1 MRTRCATIRTCV
13 ALVTALIGLA
23 TAVQAADDTA
33 RFYGTW
39 GTSFAVNGKMVAMV
53 SVHDSAGFKNY
64 VVLPTGNAP
73 AGEGTFSAADGRY
86 ATSAEKP
93 NDSGTY
99 RFIGD
104 TTVVCTNAAG
114 QTAIWKRLKAPQ
126 AHASA
131 AQPEPPAPEAP
142 TTPSAPTAP
151 SAPAAPAPNPS
162 LPADTNAAIAAFNR
176 KDYNTAWHDFM
187 AAAERGDSE
196 AEAGVGSM
204 LFHHLNPP
212 GTGYYAQC
220 EKWLLASANQGN
232 AKGMDF
238 LGQYYYASGVSI
250 AGGINPGVNN
260 APIPP
265 ALRKQAEERFRLAR
279 QWFERA
285 AAKYDG
291 YAMGNL
297 AIMLDGGV
305 GGPADPARAAE
316 LRERLK
322 HPNDSGYTDPDFVK
336 KATTDPGKLAISAA
350 WQSGHYA
357 DAIQSARVR
366 AAKGDPDAEA
376 LLGRA
381 YYEGVGVTR
390 NWATALEWLNK
401 AVAQNSADAMFIL
414 GLMYEYGRGVI
425 QDVPKAQALFDR
437 AAGLGQ
443 RYAEMEAKGMRM
455 EGAAAEQQARFA
467 AVCRRAGGVADGP
480 LCLSGGMAIDP
491 Y

>member
-1 MRTRCATIRTCV
+1 MMRAGCTETWICV
-13 ALVTALIGLA
+13 ALATCLFGLA
-23 TAVQAADDTA
+23 TNAQAADDTA

-39 GTSFAVNGKMVAMV
+39 GTSFAFNGHIVTLV
-53 SVHDSAGFKNY
+53 SVHDSGGFKNY
-64 VVLPTGNAP
+64 VVLPTGNTP
-73 AGEGTFSAADGRY
+73 AGEGTFSAANGRY
-86 ATSAEKP
+86 TTSAAKP

-99 RFIGD
+99 RFTDAG
-104 TTVVCTNAAG
+104 TVVCINAAG
-114 QTAIWKRLKAPQ
+114 QTAVWKRIKAPQ
-126 AHASA
+126 PHAPA
-131 AQPEPPAPEAP
+131 AQPEPA
-142 TTPSAPTAP
+142 
-151 SAPAAPAPNPS
+151 APAAPPAPTPDPS

-176 KDYNTAWHDFM
+176 KDYNTAWRDFM
-187 AAAERGDSE
+187 AAAQRGDSE
-196 AEAGVGSM
+196 AEAGVGAM

-220 EKWLLASANQGN
+220 EKWLLASANHGN
-232 AKGMDF
+232 GKGMGF
-238 LGQYYYASGVSI
+238 LGQYYYATGVAT
-250 AGGINPGVNN
+250 AGGINPGGNN

-265 ALRKQAEERFRLAR
+265 ALRKQAEGRFALAR

-285 AAKYDG
+285 AARNDG

-305 GGPADPARAAE
+305 GGPADPAAAAQ

-322 HPNDSGYTDPDFVK
+322 HPNDPSYTNPDFVK
-336 KATTDPGKLAISAA
+336 KATADPANLAMNAA

-357 DAIQSARVR
+357 DALQNARSR
-366 AAKGDPDAEA
+366 AAKGDAASEA

-381 YYEGVGVTR
+381 YYEGVGVPR
-390 NWATALEWLNK
+390 NWATALTWLNQ

-414 GLMYEYGRGVI
+414 GLMYEYGRGVN

-437 AAGLGQ
+437 AAALGQ
-443 RYAEMEAKGMRM
+443 RYAEMEAAGMRM

>member
-13 ALVTALIGLA
+13 ALVTGLIGMALA
-23 TAVQAADDTA
+23 AQAADDTA

-64 VVLPTGNAP
+64 IVLPTGNAP
-73 AGEGTFSAADGRY
+73 AGEGTFSAANGKY
-86 ATSAEKP
+86 TTSAPKP

-99 RFIGD
+99 RFMGD

-114 QTAIWKRLKAPQ
+114 QTAIWKRLKAPSP
-126 AHASA
+126 HASA
-131 AQPEPPAPEAP
+131 AQPEPPAPP
-142 TTPSAPTAP
+142 APTAP
-151 SAPAAPAPNPS
+151 TAPAAQAADPA

-176 KDYNTAWHDFM
+176 KDYNTAWRSFM
-187 AAAERGDSE
+187 AAAERGDAE
-196 AEAGVGSM
+196 AEAGVGGM
-204 LFHHLNPP
+204 LFHRLNPP

-232 AKGMDF
+232 AKGMGF

-260 APIPP
+260 APISPTV
-265 ALRKQAEERFRLAR
+265 RKQAEERFRLAR

-285 AAKYDG
+285 VAKNDG

-297 AIMLDGGV
+297 AIMLDSGV

-322 HPNDSGYTDPDFVK
+322 HANDPAPTDPDFIK
-336 KATTDPGKLAISAA
+336 RATTDPGKLAMSAA

-357 DAIQSARVR
+357 DAIQSARAR
-366 AAKGDPDAEA
+366 AAKGDAGAEA

-390 NWATALEWLNK
+390 DWPTALDWLNK
-401 AVAQNSADAMFIL
+401 AVAQNNADAMFIL
-414 GLMYEYGRGVI
+414 GLMYEYGRGVR
-425 QDVPKAQALFDR
+425 QDVPKAQKLFDR
-437 AAGLGQ
+437 AAALGQ
-443 RYAEMEAKGMRM
+443 RFAEMEAKGMRM

-480 LCLSGGMAIDP
+480 LCLSGGMVIDP